1 MIKVKFLS
9 ISYYKKCIAEP
20 VMHTIDIEEDSIH
33 SGSWAS
39 AVLLRHQYDFIEF
52 KESLKKVR
60 KERRAYS
67 KFRRRFLKNEVKEK
81 GTLSHVQPLSR
92 GGKRLDPDNIVVACS
107 PCNSRRGTKDF
118 KSFKRQMELF
128 VSQEKLRVAA

>member
-1 MIKVKFLS
+1 
-9 ISYYKKCIAEP
+9 
-20 VMHTIDIEEDSIH
+20 MHTIDIEEDSIH

-81 GTLSHVQPLSR
+81 GTLSCIYCKRDKLNPLTKKLEKLATLDHVQPLSR
-92 GGKRLDPDNIVVACS
+92 GGKRLDPDNIV
-107 PCNSRRGTKDF
+107 DF